1 MAAVDSGY
9 DCIVIG
15 AGHNGLLTAAYLAR
29 AGKKVLILERR
40 AVIGGCSVTEQ
51 LWPGYKVSTA
61 ACVLSLLL
69 PEIIRELKL
78 VENGLRVLP
87 RTPSSFTPTLS
98 GDYLLLGSDVKFN
111 YDQIARHNRHDA
123 ERFAEYEA
131 WLTRVAK
138 QLEPM
143 LSEPA
148 PELLPVPRSWRR
160 RGWGKQLRELRSGMR
175 MHQRLAQLGDDL
187 PEALELLT
195 GAARPILQRW
205 FQSDVLK
212 ATLATDAVIGAF
224 ASISA
229 PGTAYVLLHHVM
241 GAAGGG
247 RGVWG
252 YVEGGMGQVAQSIW
266 RVCEQMGVELFT
278 EREIASI
285 DVDSHGRAVGVTDT
299 EGRSYRAKV
308 VASSIDANWTFRRLL
323 DPKQLPESFS
333 KAVERIDYSCASTKI
348 NLAISELP
356 DFRAMPGIEVGPQ
369 HRGTIHLCD
378 SIDWLERA
386 YDDAKYGKPSERPM
400 IEITIPSSVDRSL
413 APEGKHVMN
422 MFIQYTPYHLAGDK
436 RWDDVKESFAD
447 RCIDLLVE
455 FAPNMRNA
463 IEHRQVLSPVDLE
476 RTYGLTGGNIFQ
488 GAMSLNQLF
497 SLRPVA
503 GWSDYRTP
511 VEGLYLCGA
520 ATHPGGGVLGACGRN
535 AAAAILADRIVK

>member
-40 AVIGGCSVTEQ
+40 AVIGGCSVTEE

-61 ACVLSLLL
+61 AYVLSLLL

-78 VENGLRVLP
+78 VENGLHVLP

-98 GDYLLLGSDVKFN
+98 GDYLLLGSDAKFN

-148 PELLPVPRSWRR
+148 PELLPVPRNWRR
-160 RGWGKQLRELRSGMR
+160 RGWGKQLRELRRGMR

-266 RVCEQMGVELFT
+266 RVCEQMGVELVT

-285 DVDSHGRAVGVTDT
+285 DVDSPGRAVGVTDT
-299 EGRSYRAKV
+299 EGRSYRAKA
-308 VASSIDANWTFRRLL
+308 VASSIDADWTFRRLL
-323 DPKQLPESFS
+323 DPQQLPESFS
-333 KAVERIDYSCASTKI
+333 KAVERIDYSSASTKI

-356 DFRAMPGIEVGPQ
+356 DFRAMPGTEPGPQ

-413 APEGKHVMN
+413 APEGKHVMH
-422 MFIQYTPYHLAGDK
+422 MFVQYTPYHLAGGK
-436 RWDDVKESFAD
+436 SWDDVKEAFAD

-476 RTYGLTGGNIFQ
+476 RTFGLTGGNIFQ

-497 SLRPVA
+497 SLRPIA
-503 GWSDYRTP
+503 GWSDHRTP

-535 AAAAILADRIVK
+535 AAMAMLADRIV